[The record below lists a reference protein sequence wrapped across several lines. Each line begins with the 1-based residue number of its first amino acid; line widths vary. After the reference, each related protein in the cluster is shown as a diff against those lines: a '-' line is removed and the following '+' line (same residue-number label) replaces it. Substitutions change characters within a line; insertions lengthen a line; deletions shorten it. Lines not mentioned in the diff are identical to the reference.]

1 MKRIMILMT
10 ALLAFA
16 LIGCSAETGSA
27 VPAAKALT
35 TTSPSVQRVTT
46 TLPIPTKPPSKTM
59 DEKFLDVIHEEGI
72 FKNLTFQAIDLA
84 KSTCD
89 TLDAGASLRQIMSI
103 ATETM
108 SVGDAGFFIGAS
120 IGAYCPKYSYLVN
133 K

>member
-27 VPAAKALT
+27 VAAPEAATMQPVVAPTTKAT
-35 TTSPSVQRVTT
+35 TTR
-46 TLPIPTKPPSKTM
+46 PPAKTM

-72 FKNLTFQAIDLA
+72 FVNLRAQAIDLA

-89 TLDAGASLRQIMSI
+89 TLDAGASLQQIMNI

-108 SVGDAGFFIGAS
+108 GVGDAGFFIGAS